1 MTPVEIKMKSMSPI
15 VILQNYCYLDVNK
28 ASETF
33 LKSLQENGE
42 ILYINKAMNINE
54 ANNYVLNKFEKSD
67 PYSFV
72 RKMSDSHSFVRK
84 IEDPSILFSYE
95 GKRIILNKWDAL
107 KYDGGETTQS
117 FYLIVSP
124 LMVIPVFK
132 ISFNT
137 TDRENKEGELVLYNT
152 FPRTAYSY
160 STIEPRFFRIK
171 DHYASITTGSP
182 VFNIINISLI
192 EGITADTEKVEHT
205 THCTDGFSAWDE
217 KTTEPIINYT
227 LTLSSKKTIALDE
240 LNYLDLITCLVPFGE
255 NDVYG
260 K

>member
-1 MTPVEIKMKSMSPI
+1 MTPVEIKMKSMSPDI
-15 VILQNYCYLDVNK
+15 ILRNYCDLDINK
-28 ASETF
+28 VDETF
-33 LKSLQENGE
+33 LKNIRENGE
-42 ILYINKAMNINE
+42 VWYINSPMDINE
-54 ANNYVLNKFEKSD
+54 ANNYVLNKFEKPD
-67 PYSFV
+67 P
-72 RKMSDSHSFVRK
+72 HSFVRK
-84 IEDPSILFSYE
+84 IEDPSGLFSYE
-95 GKRIILNKWDAL
+95 GKRVVLDKWDSL
-107 KYDGGETTQS
+107 KYEGGETTQS

-124 LMVIPVFK
+124 LTVIPVFK

-137 TDRENKEGELVLYNT
+137 TDHKNKEGELVLYNT

-192 EGITADTEKVEHT
+192 EGIAADIEKMEHT
-205 THCTDGFSAWDE
+205 THCTDGFSTWDE